1 MNLTMSLLARGLAL
15 AAALA
20 AMPAFATDC
29 WLRCE
34 NQPECR
40 VEGIKDPVPQTRP
53 ITPGAACA
61 SLGKVLVG
69 RIEALVRARGRV
81 NVVLLAQQ
89 DDLATLTLRAGGK
102 PDCSPLDRACREG
115 RDRAMQAGR
124 AGKAFDPTVGHKP
137 AGLPCAIG
145 LPCGVVLAP
154 TAPWS
159 FALDEPRAADAVL
172 QVAALRMAGAGS
184 IEVPVRNG
192 SVVIE
197 PGFLRAGASYS
208 YQLRAAGGEVIAA
221 GQFSVASTQ
230 IEKDL
235 RDAEAAAL
243 AAGRAPATAR
253 LEALLVNELDW
264 DAMQLSRR

>member
-1 MNLTMSLLARGLAL
+1 MKMNFPNSILAVLASL
-15 AAALA
+15 AAA
-20 AMPAFATDC
+20 PALATDC
-29 WLRCE
+29 WLRCA
-34 NQPECR
+34 NQAECR
-40 VEGIKDPVPQTRP
+40 VHGVKDPIPQSRP
-53 ITPGAACA
+53 ITPSASCA
-61 SLGKVLVG
+61 SLGKVVAG

-81 NVVLLAQQ
+81 NVVFLGPEE
-89 DDLATLTLRAGGK
+89 DLATLSVRAGGK

-124 AGKAFDPTVGHKP
+124 AGKPFDPSVGHKP
-137 AGLPCAIG
+137 TGSPCAIG

-154 TAPWS
+154 AAPWV
-159 FALDEPRAADAVL
+159 FRLEEPRAADAVL
-172 QVAALRMAGAGS
+172 QVAAMRMAGAGS
-184 IEVPVRNG
+184 IDVPVRDG
-192 SVVIE
+192 AVAIE

-208 YQLRAAGGEVIAA
+208 YLLRTAGGEVIAA